1 MKDFYQHQ
9 DRVFLVER
17 DKMEP
22 LMKERQF
29 LKTIAFHKRV
39 GVIGFDSFSLEFLQ
53 YWKSN
58 YKDDFWITGFCP
70 SDPKQAKAYWQ
81 NSNLISDWAR
91 NYDTLVDHVRTPIAN
106 AEGEERNHSGIFIIC
121 LDDEEHDECLNKL
134 NPLLKPGDIIID
146 HSKKKF
152 VLIQNDRYN
161 MEFPFELLNFI
172 TNN

>member
-9 DRVFLVER
+9 NRIFLVER

-22 LMKERQF
+22 LMKERQY

-39 GVIGFDSFSLEFLQ
+39 GVIGFNSFSLEFLQ

-58 YKDDFWITGFCP
+58 YKNDFWITGFCP
-70 SDPKQAKAYWQ
+70 NDPKQAKAYWQ
-81 NSNLISDWAR
+81 NSNLLSDWAR
-91 NYDTLVDHVRTPIAN
+91 NYDTLVDQIRTPNAN
-106 AEGEERNHSGIFIIC
+106 MDGEERNHSGVFILF
-121 LDDEEHDECLNKL
+121 LDNEEIDECLNKL
-134 NPLLKPGDIIID
+134 NSYLKPGDILID
-146 HSKKKF
+146 HCNKKF

-161 MEFPFELLNFI
+161 IEYPFELLNFI